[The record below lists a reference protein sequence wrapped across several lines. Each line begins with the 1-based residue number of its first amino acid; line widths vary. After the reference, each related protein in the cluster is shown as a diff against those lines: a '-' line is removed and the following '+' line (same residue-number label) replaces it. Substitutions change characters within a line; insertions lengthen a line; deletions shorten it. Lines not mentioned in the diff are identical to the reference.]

1 MNNAVVAPIR
11 SMPVILCAMD
21 LESHMA
27 NAVETDC
34 FAPPETDCACPSDG
48 TPPLLTADIDP
59 TVAYALPALHTD
71 ALPGDWVLAFNP
83 QGAAGVV
90 VLDQAAW
97 MLLDRF
103 RQPRRLVDAADEG
116 DDVGMV
122 QRGVLRLAGL
132 GLIERVDRPSGVQRK
147 ASETLTV
154 WLHITN
160 ACNLR
165 CD

>member
-11 SMPVILCAMD
+11 STPVILCAMD

-34 FAPPETDCACPSDG
+34 FAPPETDCACPDDCD
-48 TPPLLTADIDP
+48 PPSLTAEIDP

-71 ALPGDWVLAFNP
+71 ALPGGWVLAFNP

-90 VLDQAAW
+90 VLDRAAW
-97 MLLDRF
+97 MLLSRF
-103 RQPRRLVDAADEG
+103 RQPRRLVDAAGEG
-116 DDVGMV
+116 DNIQMV

-132 GLIERVDRPSGVQRK
+132 ELIQRVDRPSGVQRK

-160 ACNLR
+160 A
-165 CD
+165 